1 MPPATLFPA
10 LPEARYARLHPNPS
24 SEEEGL
30 ENLTIIALGPASGPR
45 HDAFAAACLTR
56 TGAPPRTLSWTDF
69 LARPAALADMLSP
82 RTYLRIDSPDQDPAA
97 LAALY
102 RAAGAPQDEAALAD
116 GAIGAPSHLAAGI
129 VAGIT
134 TAEAIAAT
142 QGALISTSAADA
154 ALAFDK
160 SATLARLA
168 AAGIPTPRV
177 LPDIAGFDTLVAA
190 MAATG
195 TPRVFVKLRHGS
207 AAAGMVA
214 LARAGDRWQAVTTAT
229 IDDEGRLHATRA
241 VRRLSDRAAIAALI
255 DRLAPLG
262 LHVEAWLPK
271 IGIAGRIADLR
282 LVLVE
287 GGAIYPVLRTSR
299 HPMTNLHL
307 GGERGPVAPLIARI
321 GAAAW
326 EALLDS
332 ARATAAA
339 FPASHALGVDIAM
352 LADGRRHAV
361 LEANIFGDF
370 VKRLSIDG
378 LSPHEAQVER
388 IRARLDAHAAHPARD
403 AA

>member
-1 MPPATLFPA
+1 MNIT
-10 LPEARYARLHPNPS
+10 
-24 SEEEGL
+24 
-30 ENLTIIALGPASGPR
+30 TLGPASGPR
-45 HDAFAAACLTR
+45 HDAFAAACLAR
-56 TGAPPRTLSWTDF
+56 TGALPRTLSWTDF
-69 LARPAALADMLSP
+69 LARPAALAEMLTPGS
-82 RTYLRIDSPDQDPAA
+82 YLRIDSPDQDPAA

-102 RAAGAPQDEAALAD
+102 RAAGAPQDETALAD
-116 GAIGAPSHLAAGI
+116 GVIGAPSHLAAGI
-129 VAGIT
+129 VAGIA
-134 TAEAIAAT
+134 TAETIAAA
-142 QGALISTSAADA
+142 QGALISTSATDA

-160 SATLARLA
+160 TAALAHLA

-177 LPDIAGFDTLVAA
+177 LPDITSFDALVAA
-190 MAATG
+190 MTATG
-195 TPRVFVKLRHGS
+195 TARVFVKLRHGS

-214 LARAGDRWQAVTTAT
+214 LARAGERWQAVTTAT
-229 IDDEGRLHATRA
+229 LDAQGRLHATRA
-241 VRRLSDRAAIAALI
+241 VRRLTDRAAIADLI

-271 IGIAGRIADLR
+271 IGIAGRVADLR

-321 GAAAW
+321 GTAAW
-326 EALLDS
+326 EALLAS

-352 LADGRRHAV
+352 LADGRRHVV

-370 VKRLSIDG
+370 VKELTIDG
-378 LSPHEAQVER
+378 LSPHEAQVDR
-388 IRARLDAHAAHPARD
+388 IRARLDAHAARPARD

>member
-1 MPPATLFPA
+1 M
-10 LPEARYARLHPNPS
+10 
-24 SEEEGL
+24 
-30 ENLTIIALGPASGPR
+30 TIITLGPASGPR
-45 HDAFAAACLTR
+45 RDAFAAACLAR
-56 TGAPPRTLSWTDF
+56 TGALPRTLSWTDF
-69 LARPAALADMLSP
+69 LSSPARLAEMLTPGS
-82 RTYLRIDSPDQDPAA
+82 YLRIDSPDQDPAA

-102 RAAGAPQDEAALAD
+102 RAAGAPQDEAALAG
-116 GAIGAPSHLAAGI
+116 GAIGAPSGLAAGI
-129 VAGIT
+129 VAGIA
-134 TAEAIAAT
+134 TAEAITAT

-168 AAGIPTPRV
+168 AAGIPTPTV
-177 LPDIAGFDTLVAA
+177 LPDIAGFDALTAA

-195 TPRVFVKLRHGS
+195 TARVFVKLRHGS

-214 LARAGDRWQAVTTAT
+214 LARAGDRWQAVTTAVC
-229 IDDEGRLHATRA
+229 DDQGRLHATRA
-241 VRRLSDRAAIAALI
+241 VRRLTDRAAIAALV

-271 IGIAGRIADLR
+271 IGIAGRVADLR

-307 GGERGPVAPLIARI
+307 GGDRGPVAPLVARI
-321 GAAAW
+321 GVAAW
-326 EALLDS
+326 AAVLDT
-332 ARATAAA
+332 ARAAAAA
-339 FPASHALGVDIAM
+339 FPASHALGIDIAV

-370 VKRLSIDG
+370 VKDLSIGG

-388 IRARLDAHAAHPARD
+388 IRARLDARAACPARD